1 MKIIESS
8 DFNGYVLDSVK
19 CDKSLKKAKDNFKE
33 LLDENINALKSRL
46 EEMIELRD
54 TKENIIYLLKD
65 TDSCYNYVDK
75 EGNDYQYSV
84 INGKPVLVS
93 ADFKMYVI
101 VGYYDVKNVRKMKH
115 NSRYVT
121 ESFVD
126 KACVVKPL

>member
-1 MKIIESS
+1 MKIIGSS
-8 DFNGYVLDSVK
+8 DLGGYVLDSVK
-19 CDKSLKKAKDNFKE
+19 CDKNLKKAKDNFKE
-33 LLDENINALKSRL
+33 LLDENINTLKSRL

-75 EGNDYQYSV
+75 DGNDYQYSV

-93 ADFKMYVI
+93 ADFKMYAI
-101 VGYYDVKNVRKMKH
+101 VGYYDVKNIRKMKH
-115 NSRYVT
+115 NSRYVI